1 MRSHKIPWFTN
12 YHDMLTTSK
21 ELLAFKPFTNYIN
34 LIKSGKQPA
43 NEDIWLL
50 INDILPI
57 IYEKMDQG
65 EIYLDKTMVNQILCV
80 PAKAF
85 PYGLFDWE
93 TFIVNFMAGFRWT
106 DDDTLVYDEY
116 FLYMARGAGKN
127 GFMSWVIFAL
137 ISKIN
142 EINKYNIVV
151 SASSERQAKTS
162 FIDIS
167 EAIAT
172 VDPNKRVFKRT
183 YTEVEHLTTRSNF
196 QYLSSN
202 GKTADGLRL
211 GMVYLDELHAI
222 ESYSMLNVLRSALGK
237 IPDARVTIT
246 TTDGYVRGS
255 VLDHYKEQSH
265 EILHG
270 KQGIQFPRDDDRFSS
285 MLPFMHHIDDLS
297 ELRTVEGWQK
307 ANPSLIY
314 LPTLLNEYRKNIKNI
329 DSDAELNLEFH
340 CKRVNY
346 PKEDN
351 RFTLATL
358 EELKLTSERDLDYY
372 VQSTGDNT
380 VFGVVDYSETTDL
393 TSCGAIGYDM
403 MNDLFYYKH
412 HSFITHSSHAAGI
425 INPEILQLGHDEET
439 LTVVYEPMIDPS
451 NVVNY
456 FRELSQKYY
465 VKKIFIDQYKSTI
478 LKPALEQAGFKVAV
492 VRTDMKS
499 ETQINP
505 VVDKVF
511 KQHRLFTGQDA
522 MFRWAVRNLYR
533 LVTSKGIRYEK
544 IEPKKR
550 KTDPASAF
558 ITGLIGIVLDDSI
571 VQQETNQF
579 AGRMI
584 T

>member
-12 YHDMLTTSK
+12 HHDMLTTSK

-270 KQGIQFPRDDDRFSS
+270 KQGIQYPRDDDRFSS

-314 LPTLLNEYRKNIKNI
+314 LPTLLNEYRKNIKSI

-358 EELKLTSERDLDYY
+358 EELKLTTERDLDYY

-571 VQQETNQF
+571 VQQESNQF

>member
-12 YHDMLTTSK
+12 HHDMLTTSK

-270 KQGIQFPRDDDRFSS
+270 KQGIQYPRDDDRFSS

-314 LPTLLNEYRKNIKNI
+314 LPTLLNEYRKNIKSI

-358 EELKLTSERDLDYY
+358 EELKLTTERDLDYY
-372 VQSTGDNT
+372 VESTGDNT

-403 MNDLFYYKH
+403 RNDLFYYKH

-425 INPEILQLGHDEET
+425 INPEILQVGHDEET

-465 VKKIFIDQYKSTI
+465 IKKIFIDQYKSTI

-505 VVDKVF
+505 VVDKLF

-571 VQQETNQF
+571 VQQESNQF

>member
-93 TFIVNFMAGFRWT
+93 TFVVNFMAGFRWT

-297 ELRTVEGWQK
+297 ELRTIEGWQK

-358 EELKLTSERDLDYY
+358 EELKLTTERDLDYY

>member
-270 KQGIQFPRDDDRFSS
+270 KQGIQYPRDDDRFSS

-314 LPTLLNEYRKNIKNI
+314 LPTLLNEYRKNIKSI

-358 EELKLTSERDLDYY
+358 EELKLTTERDLDYY
-372 VQSTGDNT
+372 VESTGDNT

-403 MNDLFYYKH
+403 RNDLFYYKH

-425 INPEILQLGHDEET
+425 INPEILQVGHDEET

-465 VKKIFIDQYKSTI
+465 IKKIFIDQYKSTI

-571 VQQETNQF
+571 VQQESNQF

>member
-380 VFGVVDYSETTDL
+380 IFGVVDYSETTDL

-533 LVTSKGIRYEK
+533 LVTSKGIRYDK

>member
-50 INDILPI
+50 LNDILPI

-93 TFIVNFMAGFRWT
+93 TFVVNFMAGFRWT

-358 EELKLTSERDLDYY
+358 EELKLTTERDLDDY
-372 VQSTGDNT
+372 VASTGDNT

-425 INPEILQLGHDEET
+425 INPEILQVGHDEET

>member
-93 TFIVNFMAGFRWT
+93 TFVVNFMAGFRWT

>member
-12 YHDMLTTSK
+12 HHDMLTTSK

-314 LPTLLNEYRKNIKNI
+314 LPTLLNEYRKNIKSI

-358 EELKLTSERDLDYY
+358 EELKLTTERDLDYY
-372 VQSTGDNT
+372 VESTGDNT

-403 MNDLFYYKH
+403 RNDLFYYKH

-425 INPEILQLGHDEET
+425 INPEILQVGHDEET

-465 VKKIFIDQYKSTI
+465 IKKIFIDQYKSTI

-571 VQQETNQF
+571 VQQESNQF

>member
-93 TFIVNFMAGFRWT
+93 TFVVNFMAGFRWT

-270 KQGIQFPRDDDRFSS
+270 KQGIHFPRDDDRFSS

-358 EELKLTSERDLDYY
+358 EELKLTTERDLDYY

>member
-93 TFIVNFMAGFRWT
+93 TFVVNFMAGFRWT

-270 KQGIQFPRDDDRFSS
+270 KQGIQYPRDDDRFSS

>member
-12 YHDMLTTSK
+12 YHDMLTTSE
-21 ELLAFKPFTNYIN
+21 ELLAFKPFTNYID

-93 TFIVNFMAGFRWT
+93 TFVVNFMAGFRWT

-222 ESYSMLNVLRSALGK
+222 ESYTMLNVLRSALGK

-314 LPTLLNEYRKNIKNI
+314 LPTLLNEYRKNVKSI

-351 RFTLATL
+351 RFTIASL
-358 EELKLTSERDLDYY
+358 EELKLTTERDLDYY
-372 VQSTGDNT
+372 VESTGDNT

-511 KQHRLFTGQDA
+511 KQHRLFAGQDA

-550 KTDPASAF
+550 KTDPASAL

>member
-558 ITGLIGIVLDDSI
+558 INGLIGIVLDDSI

>member
-93 TFIVNFMAGFRWT
+93 TFVVNFMAGFRWT

-270 KQGIQFPRDDDRFSS
+270 KQGIQYPRDDDRFSS

-358 EELKLTSERDLDYY
+358 EELKLTTERDLDYY

>member
-93 TFIVNFMAGFRWT
+93 TFVVNFMAGFRWT

-358 EELKLTSERDLDYY
+358 EELKLTTERDLDYY

-511 KQHRLFTGQDA
+511 KQNRLFVGNDS

>member
-93 TFIVNFMAGFRWT
+93 TFVVNFMAGFRWT

-270 KQGIQFPRDDDRFSS
+270 KQGIQYPRDDDRFSS

-314 LPTLLNEYRKNIKNI
+314 LPTLLNEYRKNIKSI

-358 EELKLTSERDLDYY
+358 EELKLTTERDLDYY
-372 VQSTGDNT
+372 VESTGDNT

>member
-93 TFIVNFMAGFRWT
+93 TFVVNFMAGFRWT

-358 EELKLTSERDLDYY
+358 EELKLTTERDLDYY

-456 FRELSQKYY
+456 FIELSQKYY